1 MEFLTAMGASAWGVL
16 SYAVPFLFVLCL
28 IVFIHELGHF
38 WAARY
43 CGVKVKAFSI
53 GFGPEIAG
61 FNDRHGTRWKLS
73 AIPLGGYVKFFG
85 DMNAASAPDHA
96 ALDAMSEE
104 ERRVS
109 FPHKP
114 VGQRAFIVAAGPLAN
129 FVLAIILFAGIA
141 FFAGRP
147 VLDPYVGAVNPGSVA
162 EKAGFEVG
170 DRVKSIDGQPMDSFE
185 RMMRYVS
192 VRPDVPLSII
202 VDRGGRDVVIAAT
215 PQLHESKT
223 RLGVERRGLLGLR
236 PSQDP
241 AHSRLRSFGPI
252 EAVGHGF
259 SETWFVAERT
269 LAYIGRLIIGQEKA
283 DQISGLPRT
292 VQASG
297 EIAKVGGFI
306 ALLGLAALMSVSIGL
321 LNLFPIPLLDG
332 GHLVFYAYEWMR
344 KRPLPE
350 RTQEYGFRLGFAL
363 VIALMVFATWNDI
376 LHLLSL

>member
-38 WAARY
+38 WAARL

-53 GFGPEIAG
+53 GFGPELFG
-61 FNDRHGTRWKLS
+61 FHDRQGTRWKIS
-73 AIPLGGYVKFFG
+73 AIPLGGYVKFAG
-85 DMNAASAPDHA
+85 DMNAASVPDSSA
-96 ALDAMSEE
+96 MDAMSAE

-129 FVLAIILFAGIA
+129 FILAIILFAGIA
-141 FFAGRP
+141 LYAGRP

-162 EKAGFEVG
+162 EQAGFQAG
-170 DRVKSIDGQPMDSFE
+170 DRVKTIDGQQMDSFE

-192 VRPDVPLSII
+192 ARPDEPMVIV
-202 VDRGGRDVVIAAT
+202 VDRNGRDVSIAAT
-215 PQLHESKT
+215 PRLHEAKT
-223 RLGVERRGLLGLR
+223 RLGMERRGLLGLR
-236 PSQDP
+236 PSLDP
-241 AHSRLRSFGPI
+241 AHSRMRTFGVI

-259 SETWFVAERT
+259 AETWFVVERT
-269 LAYIGRLIIGQEKA
+269 MSYIGKLFTGQEKA

-297 EIAKVGGFI
+297 EIAKLGGFT

-332 GHLVFYAYEWMR
+332 GHLVFYAYEWLW
-344 KRPLPE
+344 KRPLSE

>member
-1 MEFLTAMGASAWGVL
+1 VV

-38 WAARY
+38 WAARA
-43 CGVKVKAFSI
+43 CGVQVKAFSI
-53 GFGPEIAG
+53 GFGPELIG
-61 FNDRHGTRWKLS
+61 FHDRNGTRWKIS
-73 AIPLGGYVKFFG
+73 AIPLGGYVKFKG

-96 ALDAMSEE
+96 SMNAMSEE

-129 FVLAIILFAGIA
+129 FILAIILFAGIA
-141 FFAGRP
+141 FYAGRP
-147 VLDPYVGAVNPGSVA
+147 VLDPYVGAVNPGSAA
-162 EKAGFEVG
+162 EQAGFQAG
-170 DRVKSIDGQPMDSFE
+170 DRVKSIDGQAMDSFE

-192 VRPDVPLSII
+192 TRPDQPLSIV
-202 VDRGGRDVVIAAT
+202 VDRSGREVLISAT
-215 PQLHESKT
+215 PRLNETKT

-236 PSQDP
+236 PSLDP
-241 AHSRLRSFGPI
+241 AHSRTRSFTVI
-252 EAVGHGF
+252 EAIGHGF
-259 SETWFVAERT
+259 SESWFVVERT
-269 LAYIGRLIIGQEKA
+269 MSYLGKLIVGQEKA

-297 EIAKVGGFI
+297 EIAKLGGFT

-332 GHLVFYAYEWMR
+332 GHLVFYAYEWLR
-344 KRPLPE
+344 KRPLSE
-350 RTQEYGFRLGFAL
+350 QTQEYGFRLGFAL